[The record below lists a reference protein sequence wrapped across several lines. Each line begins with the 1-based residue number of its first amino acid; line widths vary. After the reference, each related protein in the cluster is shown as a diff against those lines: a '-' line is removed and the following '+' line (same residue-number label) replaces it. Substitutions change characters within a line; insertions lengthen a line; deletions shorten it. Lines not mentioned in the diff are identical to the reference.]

1 MRIQESAENYL
12 ETILMLEEAQGTVK
26 SIDIVNKLNFSKP
39 SVSIAM
45 KNLREAGYINMDG
58 NGYITLLPPGKAI
71 AKKIYRRHKL
81 MTNWLIKLGVEPET
95 AAEDA
100 CKIEHVLSEE
110 SFNAIERH
118 MSIAKESN

>member
-81 MTNWLIKLGVEPET
+81 MTNWLIKLGVDPET

-110 SFNAIERH
+110 SFNAIEKH
-118 MSIAKESN
+118 MSIAKGKN